1 MTHQLKKYYAN
12 LLKFKSRLI
21 FGRPVMVM
29 LYHRINDYTAQN
41 LSYLTVSNSN
51 FEQHLQFFTSKYQTL
66 KINED
71 WSNLKKNGVVITFD
85 DGYADNLINAL
96 PLLEKYNIPATVF
109 VTTLNIDTNN
119 EFWWDRLSFD
129 YTFLPE
135 TFWLPE
141 NKQIVSK
148 MQWSNFRISETLK
161 KKSNIEKLKWLEQ
174 FEAINNIKFKPRPEY
189 RSLSIQELIDLA
201 KHPLITIG
209 LHTESHYEL
218 ANLTFDEQ
226 KIEIETNISK
236 LKELGVSDC
245 EFIAFPH
252 GSYNSE
258 TFRVMEML
266 NIKAGF
272 LANNNFANTN
282 QRKLKKV
289 SRLLAYDYS
298 ANKMEQFL
306 KNFQ

>member
-1 MTHQLKKYYAN
+1 MIEQLKKHYSN
-12 LLKFKSRLI
+12 LLKLKRRFLY
-21 FGRPVMVM
+21 GYPVMVM
-29 LYHRINDYTAQN
+29 LYHRINDYTGQN

-51 FEQHLQFFTSKYQTL
+51 FEQQLQFFASKYHVL
-66 KINED
+66 RINEN
-71 WSNLKKNGVVITFD
+71 WSNLIKKGVVITFD

-109 VTTLNIDTNN
+109 VTTLNIGTNH

-129 YTFLPE
+129 CSFLPE

-141 NKQIVSK
+141 NNQSVSK
-148 MQWSNFRISETLK
+148 IQWSNFRISQELK
-161 KKSNIEKLKWLEQ
+161 KKSNTEKLKWLEK
-174 FEAINNIKFKPRPEY
+174 FETINNIKFTPRPEY
-189 RSLSIQELIDLA
+189 RSLSIEELIQLS

-209 LHTESHYEL
+209 VHTENHYAL
-218 ANLTFDEQ
+218 GDLTFEEQ

-236 LKELGVSDC
+236 LKQLGVSDC

-252 GSYNSE
+252 GSYNSD
-258 TFRVMEML
+258 TFRVMEIL

-272 LANNNFANTN
+272 LSNNNFANTN

-306 KNFQ
+306 KKIQ